1 MIRRDYNHYG
11 VHIMGNFAFIWDLD
25 GTLLDSYPIIVP
37 NLRKTLL
44 EFGID
49 RDEEALH
56 KELITYSL
64 GVFLLKTE
72 KETEISSET
81 LKKRFSE
88 INDRQAMDI
97 TPVRHAA
104 EILEY
109 LKNEG
114 IHHYVYT
121 HKGAF
126 TEEVLKNI
134 GLYDFFEEIV
144 TGNDGFPKKP
154 DPAAVNYLVRK
165 HRLEKESSFY
175 VGDRAIDIL
184 CADNAGIRSILYRP
198 EGSFAVPTGK
208 ETYIVKD
215 LLEIRE
221 IIRTERMAS

>member
-1 MIRRDYNHYG
+1 MRK
-11 VHIMGNFAFIWDLD
+11 FAFIWDLD

-37 NLRKTLL
+37 NLRQTLL

-49 RDEEALH
+49 RDEDLLH

-64 GVFLLKTE
+64 GVFLINTE
-72 KETEISSET
+72 KETGISSEAI
-81 LKKRFSE
+81 KKRFSE

-104 EILEY
+104 EILDY

-114 IHHYVYT
+114 IPHYVYT

-165 HRLEKESSFY
+165 HRLEKNSSFY

-184 CADNAGIRSILYRP
+184 CADNAGIRSILYRTEDSP
-198 EGSFAVPTGK
+198 AVPTGK

-215 LLEIRE
+215 LLEIRD
-221 IIRTERMAS
+221 IFRTERMAS